1 MIKDILQWTENLARK
16 AGQLMRV
23 ASERPKN
30 VEIKNG
36 GPTDLVTETD
46 KAVQEYIFKQ
56 IRETFPTHQ

>member
-1 MIKDILQWTENLARK
+1 
-16 AGQLMRV
+16 MRE

-30 VEIKNG
+30 VEIKDG

-46 KAVQEYIFKQ
+46 KAVQEYIFTQ